1 MPVNEMTLDCITIE
15 SLKNIGGASSI
26 AQAVMYQ
33 DQSASRN
40 RLNIIAESLTAKAG
54 MKIQSLDISEAAA
67 ESAVNRG
74 GADAGL
80 ASLMAAI
87 SSGAINN
94 KTVALTP
101 PETGVSRSLGDLA
114 GLGALIAALT
124 K

>member
-74 GADAGL
+74 GADSGL

-101 PETGVSRSLGDLA
+101 PETGVSRSFGDLA

>member
-54 MKIQSLDISEAAA
+54 MKIQSLDISEASA

-74 GADAGL
+74 GSDAGL

-101 PETGVSRSLGDLA
+101 AETGVSRSFGDLA

>member
-67 ESAVNRG
+67 ESAVNRRG
-74 GADAGL
+74 SDAGL

-101 PETGVSRSLGDLA
+101 PETGVSRSFGDLA